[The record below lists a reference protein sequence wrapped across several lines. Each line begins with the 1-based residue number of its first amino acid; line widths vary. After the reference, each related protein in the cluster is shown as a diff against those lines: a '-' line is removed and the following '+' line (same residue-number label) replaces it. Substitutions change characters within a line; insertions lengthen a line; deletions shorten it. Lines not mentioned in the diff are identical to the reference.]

1 MKLPQTARRVVITG
15 MSAISPLGSS
25 WADVRSAL
33 LHNRSGVQH
42 MTEWEDL
49 QGLNTRVGAPAAP
62 FELDPEFFTR
72 KRTRSMG
79 RVAQMAVKTA
89 RDALRDANRFS
100 GSLFSAL
107 RRLFRFV
114 SRTAESRRRTRAHDS
129 HQKLP
134 RHHRDDL
141 CAHDV
146 AHRTGEHLGRL
157 RLQGPHH
164 YDQFGMHFR
173 LSGHRIGLRSDC
185 LRQTDA
191 DDRGGLRGTRRHRCR
206 DL

>member
-33 LHNRSGVQH
+33 LHNRSGIQH

-79 RVAQMAVKTA
+79 RG
-89 RDALRDANRFS
+89 LRWPSKPPEMRFGMQICS
-100 GSLFSAL
+100 ILRKSLLRSAASL
-107 RRLFRFV
+107 SVRQPDSREPSQN
-114 SRTAESRRRTRAHDS
+114 SRT
-129 HQKLP
+129 
-134 RHHRDDL
+134 
-141 CAHDV
+141 
-146 AHRTGEHLGRL
+146 
-157 RLQGPHH
+157 
-164 YDQFGMHFR
+164 
-173 LSGHRIGLRSDC
+173 
-185 LRQTDA
+185 
-191 DDRGGLRGTRRHRCR
+191 
-206 DL
+206 

>member
-89 RDALRDANRFS
+89 RDALRDANLLDSPEVSSPLCGVSF
-100 GSLFSAL
+100 GSSAGQPRAASP
-107 RRLFRFV
+107 RR
-114 SRTAESRRRTRAHDS
+114 
-129 HQKLP
+129 P
-134 RHHRDDL
+134 M
-141 CAHDV
+141 CA
-146 AHRTGEHLGRL
+146 
-157 RLQGPHH
+157 
-164 YDQFGMHFR
+164 
-173 LSGHRIGLRSDC
+173 
-185 LRQTDA
+185 
-191 DDRGGLRGTRRHRCR
+191 
-206 DL
+206 

>member
-33 LHNRSGVQH
+33 LHNRSGIQH

-89 RDALRDANRFS
+89 RDALRDANLLDSPEVSSPLFGVS
-100 GSLFSAL
+100 FGS
-107 RRLFRFV
+107 
-114 SRTAESRRRTRAHDS
+114 
-129 HQKLP
+129 
-134 RHHRDDL
+134 
-141 CAHDV
+141 
-146 AHRTGEHLGRL
+146 
-157 RLQGPHH
+157 
-164 YDQFGMHFR
+164 
-173 LSGHRIGLRSDC
+173 
-185 LRQTDA
+185 
-191 DDRGGLRGTRRHRCR
+191 
-206 DL
+206 

>member
-15 MSAISPLGSS
+15 MSVISPLGSS

-33 LHNRSGVQH
+33 LHNRSGIQH

-89 RDALRDANRFS
+89 RDALRDANLLDSPEVSSPLCGVSF
-100 GSLFSAL
+100 GSS
-107 RRLFRFV
+107 
-114 SRTAESRRRTRAHDS
+114 AESRRRTRAHDS
-129 HQKLP
+129 HQELP
-134 RHHRDDL
+134 RHHRNDL

-157 RLQGPHH
+157 RLQGPHY
-164 YDQFGMHFR
+164 YDKFGMHFR
-173 LSGHRIGLRSDC
+173 LSRHRIGL
-185 LRQTDA
+185 
-191 DDRGGLRGTRRHRCR
+191 
-206 DL
+206 

>member
-89 RDALRDANRFS
+89 RDALGMPICSILRK
-100 GSLFSAL
+100 SLLRSAASL
-107 RRLFRFV
+107 SVRQPDSREPSQN
-114 SRTAESRRRTRAHDS
+114 SRT
-129 HQKLP
+129 
-134 RHHRDDL
+134 
-141 CAHDV
+141 
-146 AHRTGEHLGRL
+146 
-157 RLQGPHH
+157 
-164 YDQFGMHFR
+164 
-173 LSGHRIGLRSDC
+173 
-185 LRQTDA
+185 
-191 DDRGGLRGTRRHRCR
+191 
-206 DL
+206 

>member
-33 LHNRSGVQH
+33 LHNRSGIQH

-89 RDALRDANRFS
+89 EMRFGMQICSILRK
-100 GSLFSAL
+100 SLLRSAASL
-107 RRLFRFV
+107 SVRQPDSREPSQN
-114 SRTAESRRRTRAHDS
+114 SRT
-129 HQKLP
+129 
-134 RHHRDDL
+134 
-141 CAHDV
+141 
-146 AHRTGEHLGRL
+146 
-157 RLQGPHH
+157 
-164 YDQFGMHFR
+164 
-173 LSGHRIGLRSDC
+173 
-185 LRQTDA
+185 
-191 DDRGGLRGTRRHRCR
+191 
-206 DL
+206 

>member
-89 RDALRDANRFS
+89 RDALRMPICSILRK
-100 GSLFSAL
+100 SLLRSAASL
-107 RRLFRFV
+107 SVRQPDSREPSQN
-114 SRTAESRRRTRAHDS
+114 SRT
-129 HQKLP
+129 
-134 RHHRDDL
+134 
-141 CAHDV
+141 
-146 AHRTGEHLGRL
+146 
-157 RLQGPHH
+157 
-164 YDQFGMHFR
+164 
-173 LSGHRIGLRSDC
+173 
-185 LRQTDA
+185 
-191 DDRGGLRGTRRHRCR
+191 
-206 DL
+206 

>member
-33 LHNRSGVQH
+33 LHNRSGIQH

-79 RVAQMAVKTA
+79 RVAQMAVKTPEM
-89 RDALRDANRFS
+89 RFGMQICSILRK
-100 GSLFSAL
+100 SLLRSAASL
-107 RRLFRFV
+107 SVRQPDSREPSQN
-114 SRTAESRRRTRAHDS
+114 SRT
-129 HQKLP
+129 
-134 RHHRDDL
+134 
-141 CAHDV
+141 
-146 AHRTGEHLGRL
+146 
-157 RLQGPHH
+157 
-164 YDQFGMHFR
+164 
-173 LSGHRIGLRSDC
+173 
-185 LRQTDA
+185 
-191 DDRGGLRGTRRHRCR
+191 
-206 DL
+206 

>member
-79 RVAQMAVKTA
+79 RVAQMAVKTEM
-89 RDALRDANRFS
+89 RFGMPICSILRK
-100 GSLFSAL
+100 SLLRSAASL
-107 RRLFRFV
+107 SVRQPDSREPSQN
-114 SRTAESRRRTRAHDS
+114 SRT
-129 HQKLP
+129 
-134 RHHRDDL
+134 
-141 CAHDV
+141 
-146 AHRTGEHLGRL
+146 
-157 RLQGPHH
+157 
-164 YDQFGMHFR
+164 
-173 LSGHRIGLRSDC
+173 
-185 LRQTDA
+185 
-191 DDRGGLRGTRRHRCR
+191 
-206 DL
+206 

>member
-33 LHNRSGVQH
+33 LHNRSGIQH

-89 RDALRDANRFS
+89 RVRFGMQICSILRK
-100 GSLFSAL
+100 SLLRSAASL
-107 RRLFRFV
+107 SVRQPDSREPSQN
-114 SRTAESRRRTRAHDS
+114 SRT
-129 HQKLP
+129 
-134 RHHRDDL
+134 
-141 CAHDV
+141 
-146 AHRTGEHLGRL
+146 
-157 RLQGPHH
+157 
-164 YDQFGMHFR
+164 
-173 LSGHRIGLRSDC
+173 
-185 LRQTDA
+185 
-191 DDRGGLRGTRRHRCR
+191 
-206 DL
+206 

>member
-42 MTEWEDL
+42 MTKWEDL

-89 RDALRDANRFS
+89 RDALREDLAPRRIEGLAN
-100 GSLFSAL
+100 
-107 RRLFRFV
+107 
-114 SRTAESRRRTRAHDS
+114 
-129 HQKLP
+129 
-134 RHHRDDL
+134 
-141 CAHDV
+141 
-146 AHRTGEHLGRL
+146 LGRVHRL
-157 RLQGPHH
+157 RVDALDVGLGPPDVVLQGHCAATRR
-164 YDQFGMHFR
+164 YAG
-173 LSGHRIGLRSDC
+173 
-185 LRQTDA
+185 DA
-191 DDRGGLRGTRRHRCR
+191 PPARGG
-206 DL
+206 